1 MPEDKEENEP
11 LETTAQQALRKMRD
25 KLLDLTARNPLLH
38 LRHSKTSLR
47 VVDELPNQLAET
59 LLNEKEMRFL
69 PVPNPIEEEWMEEGC
84 GKKPTAEE
92 WAKHLGQTADYEAP
106 ELSPEEWHRR
116 HTDNE
121 IQTLFS
127 PTELERRL
135 STLRQ
140 KANLAIE
147 EMGTNILY
155 LALGFLEWYESD
167 DSKVHRLAPLFLLPL
182 QLTKGNLDGKT
193 YTYRYTI
200 KYSGED
206 IMTNLSLRE
215 KLLSDFNMKLPEID
229 EMDENKEPE
238 DYFEEVQEMIEKNK
252 PRWKVRRYMTVPLL
266 NFNKLLMYLD
276 LDPEE
281 SNILDHPL
289 AKQFLGEADEEQ
301 GKNQQSDGL
310 GFNEEHPI
318 DETRNIH
325 DSQRNCLVS

>member
-1 MPEDKEENEP
+1 MPEDKENNEP
-11 LETTAQQALRKMRD
+11 NDNTAREALRKMRD
-25 KLLDLTARNPLLH
+25 KLLDLTARNPLLN
-38 LRHSKTSLR
+38 LRHTKTRLR

-59 LLNEKEMRFL
+59 LQKGKEMRFQPAL
-69 PVPNPIEEEWMEEGC
+69 EATGE
-84 GKKPTAEE
+84 KPTLE
-92 WAKHLGQTADYEAP
+92 ADYEAP

-140 KANLAIE
+140 KANMAIE

-167 DSKVHRLAPLFLLPL
+167 DSKVPRLAPLFLLPL
-182 QLTKGNLDGKT
+182 QLAKGSLDANT
-193 YTYRYTI
+193 STYRYTI

-206 IMTNLSLRE
+206 IMPNLSLRE
-215 KLLSDFNMKLPEID
+215 KLGDDFSIKLPEL
-229 EMDENKEPE
+229 DENKPPE
-238 DYFEEVQEMIEKNK
+238 ACFEKVQEMIAKNK
-252 PRWKVRRYMTVPLL
+252 PRWKVRRYVTVALL

-276 LDPEE
+276 MDPEK

-289 AKQFLGEADEEQ
+289 AKQFLGEAAEEQ
-301 GKNQQSDGL
+301 GKVSRIAPNIPTPRRLAGAR
-310 GFNEEHPI
+310 HPSG
-318 DETRNIH
+318 NPLSH
-325 DSQRNCLVS
+325 SQAKPA

>member
-1 MPEDKEENEP
+1 MPENKEKNEP
-11 LETTAQQALRKMRD
+11 TENTAQEALRKMRD

-59 LLNEKEMRFL
+59 LLNEKEMRFQ
-69 PVPNPIEEEWMEEGC
+69 PVPEPTEEEWTEKGSP
-84 GKKPTAEE
+84 KKPTAEE
-92 WAKHLGQTADYEAP
+92 WAKCLGQTTDYEAP
-106 ELSPEEWHRR
+106 ELSSEEWHRR

-121 IQTLFS
+121 IQTLFY
-127 PTELERRL
+127 PAELEKRL
-135 STLRQ
+135 KTLFQ

-167 DSKVHRLAPLFLLPL
+167 DSKVPRLAPLFLLPL
-182 QLTKGNLDGKT
+182 QLTKGSLDAKT
-193 YTYRYTI
+193 STYRYTI

-206 IMTNLSLRE
+206 IMPNLSLRE
-215 KLLSDFNMKLPEID
+215 KLLSDFNMKLPEL
-229 EMDENKEPE
+229 DENKTPE

-252 PRWKVRRYMTVPLL
+252 PRWKVRRYVTVALL

-276 LDPEE
+276 MDPEK

-289 AKQFLGEADEEQ
+289 AKQFLGEAGEERE
-301 GKNQQSDGL
+301 KNQPVAGIDFSK
-310 GFNEEHPI
+310 EHPI
-318 DETRNIH
+318 DETPNIH
-325 DSQRNCLVS
+325 DSRRNCLAS

>member
-1 MPEDKEENEP
+1 MPENKENNEP
-11 LETTAQQALRKMRD
+11 TENTAQEALRKMRD
-25 KLLDLTARNPLLH
+25 KLLDLTGRNPLLH

-59 LLNEKEMRFL
+59 LLNETEMRFL

-92 WAKHLGQTADYEAP
+92 WAKHLGQTTDYEVP

-121 IQTLFS
+121 IQTLFY
-127 PTELERRL
+127 PAELEKRL
-135 STLRQ
+135 KTLFQ

-155 LALGFLEWYESD
+155 IALGFLEWYELD
-167 DSKVHRLAPLFLLPL
+167 DSKPRLAPLFLLPL
-182 QLTKGNLDGKT
+182 QLTKGNLDAKT

-206 IMTNLSLRE
+206 IMPNLSLRE
-215 KLLSDFNMKLPEID
+215 KLLSDFNMKLPEL
-229 EMDENKEPE
+229 DENKEPE
-238 DYFEEVQEMIEKNK
+238 AYFEEVRKIIEKNK
-252 PRWKVRRYMTVPLL
+252 PRWHVRRYVTVALL

-276 LDPEE
+276 LDPDPEK

-301 GKNQQSDGL
+301 EKNQPGDLTGL
-310 GFNEEHPI
+310 L
-318 DETRNIH
+318 R
-325 DSQRNCLVS
+325 